1 MTNARYRK
9 IINTIES
16 LELESKMIDRMHDE
30 ETTQRQNFGQ
40 HMEDDAA
47 ICKRNEKALMEAMV
61 LIQSAIEQ
69 LKQIDH

>member
-1 MTNARYRK
+1 MTKDRYEK
-9 IINTIES
+9 IQYVIRRLAVHVENCD
-16 LELESKMIDRMHDE
+16 ELNDE

-61 LIQSAIEQ
+61 LIQNAIDE
-69 LKQIDH
+69 LKQIGP

>member
-1 MTNARYRK
+1 MTKDRYEK
-9 IINTIES
+9 IQYIIRRLAVHVENCD
-16 LELESKMIDRMHDE
+16 ELNDE

-61 LIQSAIEQ
+61 LIQNAIDE
-69 LKQIDH
+69 LKQIDP

>member
-1 MTNARYRK
+1 MTNQRYEK
-9 IINTIES
+9 IQYVIRRLAVHVENCD
-16 LELESKMIDRMHDE
+16 ELNDE

>member
-30 ETTQRQNFGQ
+30 ETTQRQNFGT
-40 HMEDDAA
+40 HMEEETA
-47 ICKRNEKALMEAMV
+47 ICKDNEKCLMEAMTH
-61 LIQSAIEQ
+61 IQSAIEE
-69 LKQIDH
+69 LKQIDP

>member
-30 ETTQRQNFGQ
+30 EITQRQNFGAN
-40 HMEDDAA
+40 MEDDTEL
-47 ICKRNEKALMEAMV
+47 CKRNEKCLMEAMTH
-61 LIQSAIEQ
+61 IQSAIEE
-69 LKQIDH
+69 LKQIDP

>member
-1 MTNARYRK
+1 MTKDRYEK
-9 IINTIES
+9 IQYVIRRLSVHVENCD
-16 LELESKMIDRMHDE
+16 ELNDE

-61 LIQSAIEQ
+61 LIQNAIDE
-69 LKQIDH
+69 LKQIGP